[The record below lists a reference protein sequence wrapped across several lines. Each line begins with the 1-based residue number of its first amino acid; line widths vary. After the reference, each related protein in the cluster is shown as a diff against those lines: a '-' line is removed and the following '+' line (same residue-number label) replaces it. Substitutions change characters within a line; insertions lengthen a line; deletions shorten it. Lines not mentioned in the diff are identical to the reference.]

1 MSFTNTLLISLLI
14 GFIPALIWLFYWL
27 QEDKKHPEPGFRI
40 FSTFIYGM
48 LAVPF
53 VLPFQILINTY
64 LLQNQAIEI
73 VFQSRYFVALSTL
86 IIWAAFEELFKYIA
100 AYRAGISKRDNDE
113 PIDPVI
119 YMITAALGFSALEN
133 TLFVFKTIMDINT
146 LTPISDGIITGNFR
160 FIGATLLHVASSA
173 VIGMF
178 MAFSY
183 YKKEIIKFEYL
194 VAGFILSVALHTM
207 FNSFIIRAENFTLI
221 GFIAVWMT
229 VVAIIILLEKIKKI
243 YKH

>member
-1 MSFTNTLLISLLI
+1 MSFTNTILISLLI

-40 FSTFIYGM
+40 FSAFIYGM

-53 VLPFQILINTY
+53 ALAFQALINTM
-64 LLQNQAIEI
+64 LLQNQQIEI
-73 VFQSRYFVALSTL
+73 VFQTKYIVALSTL
-86 IIWAAFEELFKYIA
+86 IIWATFEELFKYIA

-133 TLFVFKTIMDINT
+133 TLFVFAPLLEGFTT
-146 LTPISDGIITGNFR
+146 TALITGNFR

-173 VIGMF
+173 IIGMF

-183 YKKEIIKFEYL
+183 YKKEVIKFEYL
-194 VAGFILSVALHTM
+194 IVGFILSIALHTM

-221 GFIAVWMT
+221 GFITVWI
-229 VVAIIILLEKIKKI
+229 VIIGVIILLEKIKKI